1 MESTEGETV
10 HLPCSHATI
19 SGNEYIYWYRQVPL
33 QGPEYVTHGLQQN
46 TTNSMAFLA
55 IASDRKSSTL
65 ILTHVSLRDAAVYH
79 CILRVAH
86 CDRQGCT
93 CAKSARW
100 GRGSR
105 GIHLKRPL
113 HLSEQ

>member
-93 CAKSARW
+93 CTKSARW